1 MNIERTLDVI
11 DNHERRS
18 KPRMYCSYPAI
29 IQGRDGRKLKFRA
42 NAMLTNLSANGLCL
56 LLKGDIQLGKALF
69 ILFRCSTTGPLGNGK
84 APLIA
89 VVRTNHPD
97 EEMHQVGIR
106 ILKSRFLLMKDK

>member
-18 KPRMYCSYPAI
+18 KSRMYCSYPAI
-29 IQGRDGRKLKFRA
+29 IQGRYGRKLKFRA
-42 NAMLTNLSANGLCL
+42 NAMLTDLSANGLCL

-69 ILFRCSTTGPLGNGK
+69 ILFRCSSTGPLGNGK

-89 VVRTNHPD
+89 VQGTIVRSNQPD
-97 EEMHQVGIR
+97 EKINQVGIR
-106 ILKSRFLLMKDK
+106 ILQSRFL